1 MIVRRALTPSFPNQ
15 RCQNLKNRWE
25 GENSASASLAVNKQ
39 SIRGDYCR
47 IVTTLVEEKHSLS
60 ESCYLIAQKSTL
72 VSISKMKSSTTPL
85 LSSAEPI
92 STYGHVPPNEDAA
105 RSSNNEQRFQNNAL
119 SLGRMFLDDTL
130 SVAMMHSVGTL
141 GKDEYVDSRGV
152 IHTITI
158 RKRRNKTIASG
169 APALSNEKSIPD
181 YGELKNLFQQQDAG
195 GERKEFGL
203 DETATIEG
211 DEYEVEDQVA
221 GGSITAAVFGIIKST
236 VGPAILYL
244 PKGFQQSGWA
254 MAIPSLIVS
263 TVAYVYSAHRL
274 LQCWKVEDT
283 RQKFLAERM
292 EEIQSMLQKRD
303 GSNQPGSDLQQE
315 KSDDDRRAETLEAFK
330 PKLLTYS
337 ELAKRA
343 FGNFSVLIEFG
354 IAAIQFGV
362 CLTYLIFVPAN
373 LYASCQALFGLA
385 IPKTYF
391 LIGMLIVEIP
401 CTWIRD
407 IRKLTP
413 FNVMATM
420 LILYGLGSCLVISF
434 GYATTQKEETIL
446 ESLTSL
452 PAIQPAWFMFIGTA
466 FFCFEGNITVVVPL
480 QEAVY
485 KKKDRE
491 RFPMVNQHVT
501 TGIVVFYVFFALAVW
516 STFGDHVQ
524 TALTVSLPQ
533 SNFTTSVQFAYAIA
547 VILTYPLQAFPAMEV
562 VYNSGTDSSAKK
574 NVDEATKDNKFSL
587 GDILSN
593 RKFIASLLNIGLGVI
608 AVIAIDYLGNVVSLI
623 GSLVGMPLAL
633 IYPPIMHN
641 ILVKD
646 SSSTVRALNYF
657 VSAIGLMA
665 TTATT
670 YATITHWDEGGE

>member
-1 MIVRRALTPSFPNQ
+1 M
-15 RCQNLKNRWE
+15 KD
-25 GENSASASLAVNKQ
+25 Q
-39 SIRGDYCR
+39 S
-47 IVTTLVEEKHSLS
+47 
-60 ESCYLIAQKSTL
+60 
-72 VSISKMKSSTTPL
+72 KSSTTPL

-92 STYGHVPPNEDAA
+92 STYGEVPLSQDTAK
-105 RSSNNEQRFQNNAL
+105 RSKDERRLNNNAL

-130 SVAMMHSVGTL
+130 SAARMHSVGTL

-158 RKRRNKTIASG
+158 RKRRNQTIASG

-181 YGELKNLFQQQDAG
+181 YGQLKDLFQQQDAG
-195 GERKEFGL
+195 GERKEFGS

-221 GGSITAAVFGIIKST
+221 GGSITAAIFGIIKST

-274 LQCWKVEDT
+274 LQCWKAEDT
-283 RQKFLAERM
+283 RQQFLAKRM
-292 EEIQSMLQKRD
+292 EEIQFML
-303 GSNQPGSDLQQE
+303 E
-315 KSDDDRRAETLEAFK
+315 KQHTDDDRRAETLRAFK

-337 ELAKRA
+337 ELAKRS

-413 FNVMATM
+413 FNVLATM

-434 GYATTQKEETIL
+434 GYATTQKEETIV

-491 RFPMVNQHVT
+491 RFPMVNQQVT
-501 TGIVVFYVFFALAVW
+501 TGIVVFYIFFALAVW

-562 VYNSGTDSSAKK
+562 VYNSGTDGSAKK
-574 NVDEATKDNKFSL
+574 NTDDEIKDKNFSF

-646 SSSTVRALNYF
+646 SSSTVRVMNYF

-670 YATITHWDEGGE
+670 YATIVHWDEGGE